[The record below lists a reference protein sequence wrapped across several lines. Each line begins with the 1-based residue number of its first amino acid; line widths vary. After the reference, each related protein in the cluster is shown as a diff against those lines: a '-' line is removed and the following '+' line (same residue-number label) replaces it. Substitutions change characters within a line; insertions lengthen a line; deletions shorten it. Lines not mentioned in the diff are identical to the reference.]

1 MKHVA
6 VIGGGAA
13 GLASALMAARC
24 GARVTVLEATDRVG
38 QKILRTGNGRCNL
51 TNTQVTP
58 LAYNA
63 PSFVE
68 PAITAYGPERV
79 RAFFAQLGLL
89 TVEERE
95 GRVYPRSNSANSVLD
110 CLRLACECM
119 GVHVRCGFEAVDVS
133 KRGDEFTVL
142 ASDGAICKA
151 DALVVA
157 TGGATELLAE
167 CGHTVT
173 PFKPVLCA
181 LKTQTDMFRG
191 LSGVRVHAQVSA
203 YDRADSAAPY
213 AGEYG
218 EVLFRDYGLSGIV
231 VFDMSRVVEP
241 GHYLSL
247 DLLPDMSLADV
258 EARLKLRYD
267 TLAALR
273 TEVGAAA
280 GVGAGNEAGP
290 FVPSYEDLLCG
301 MFHPRVAVCVLRT
314 AKCRPSG
321 VADPAQFAGIART
334 IKDWR
339 TQVTGFGDPKHA
351 QVTRGGA
358 LVDEFDA
365 RTMESRR
372 VPSLF
377 AAGECL
383 NVDARCGGYNL
394 HWAWASGLTA
404 GHEAAR

>member
-1 MKHVA
+1 M
-6 VIGGGAA
+6 
-13 GLASALMAARC
+13 SARC
-24 GARVTVLEATDRVG
+24 GAQVTVLEESERVG
-38 QKILRTGNGRCNL
+38 QKILRTGNGRCNI
-51 TNTQVTP
+51 TNMQVVP
-58 LAYNA
+58 SAYNA

-68 PAITAYGPERV
+68 PAVTAYGPERV

-110 CLRLACECM
+110 CLRLGCEVM
-119 GVHVRCGFEAVDVS
+119 GVEVKTRFCAVDIN
-133 KRGDEFTVL
+133 KRGDEFVVL
-142 ASDGAICKA
+142 SAEGQIQKSDS
-151 DALVVA
+151 LVVA
-157 TGGATELLAE
+157 TGGATELLE
-167 CGHTVT
+167 SCGHTLV
-173 PFKPVLCA
+173 PFRPVLCA

-191 LSGVRVHAQVSA
+191 LSGVRVQAQVNA
-203 YDRADSAAPY
+203 YDRADSTSPY
-213 AGEYG
+213 ASEAG

-231 VFDMSRVVEP
+231 VFDMSRIVEP

-247 DLLPDMSLADV
+247 DLLSDMELAEAQHRLDV
-258 EARLKLRYD
+258 RYE
-267 TLAALR
+267 TLVHAN
-273 TEVGAAA
+273 EGAAA
-280 GVGAGNEAGP
+280 LQGACGP
-290 FVPSYEDLLCG
+290 FAPSYEQVLCG
-301 MFHPRVAVCVLRT
+301 MFHPRVVLCVLRS
-314 AKCRPSG
+314 AKCRPSDA
-321 VADPAQFAGIART
+321 ADPARFAAIARV

-339 TQVTGFGDPKHA
+339 TRVTGFGDPKNA

-365 RTMESRR
+365 QTLESRKM
-372 VPSLF
+372 PGLY